1 MPIFRSLFIQTINTF
16 SPSNKEGKTY
26 MFQYLCTSLS
36 AAPRVF
42 TKLLKTVLGFLRQN
56 GCRLIIHLDNM
67 LMLYQDRGQL
77 QQLTQLTCQLFE
89 SLGLTVNQKKSVL
102 MPAQKLHRLSPVLRN
117 NEAVDS
123 PREIEE
129 NPIECPASAEL
140 RICVSEGNSKVC
152 GQGYSYHESHPTGPV
167 ALQSP
172 PTTNELCSPSNY
184 IQVEIST
191 KYETMVTLTP
201 TSKRNLQ
208 WWVELKKAPLG
219 APL

>member
-16 SPSNKEGKTY
+16 SPSNKEEKTY
-26 MFQYLCTSLS
+26 MFQYLRTSLS

-42 TKLLKTVLGFLRQN
+42 TKLLKPVVGFLRQN
-56 GCRLIIHLDNM
+56 GCCLIIHLDNM
-67 LMLYQDRGQL
+67 LMLHQDRGQL

-89 SLGLTVNQKKSVL
+89 RLGLTVNQKKSVL
-102 MPAQKLHRLSPVLRN
+102 MLTQKLHRLSPVLSN
-117 NEAVDS
+117 NEALDS

-129 NPIECPASAEL
+129 NSIGCQASAGL

-172 PTTNELCSPSNY
+172 PTTNELCSPSKLHPGGN
-184 IQVEIST
+184 I
-191 KYETMVTLTP
+191 
-201 TSKRNLQ
+201 N
-208 WWVELKKAPLG
+208 
-219 APL
+219 